1 MLFKPNTYVSVFNFP
16 SEIASS
22 YASVAAITNS
32 WCANLEP
39 RLRAKNGTR
48 SSSSVAVRFF
58 EISSSSSSKED
69 DNGEE
74 EEEEEEHAVLFAPL
88 LSFLFLC
95 LLLCLPFNITFI
107 ASRVVI
113 IRVVVFVLL
122 LLVVADDDATKVA
135 TLLVVVDIVVVV
147 VVVVS
152 FG

>member
-1 MLFKPNTYVSVFNFP
+1 LLFKPNTYVSVFNFP

-95 LLLCLPFNITFI
+95 LLLCLPFNITCIVFP
-107 ASRVVI
+107 VVL
-113 IRVVVFVLL
+113 IRVVVFVLVV
-122 LLVVADDDATKVA
+122 LVVDDDDDATKVA
-135 TLLVVVDIVVVV
+135 TLLVVKIV
-147 VVVVS
+147 
-152 FG
+152 